1 MFFIQIEYQDSR
13 NMLLLER
20 EIKVILYA
28 SAQAESTVHLTTCT
42 LERHRKQACLY
53 YRKVIFVVQG
63 ISSDLALRFSKARF
77 QGKKKKKNKIH
88 HLNTYTNIGPQ
99 LNAKDIQYSSQTL
112 LCPSSH
118 SNGQPA
124 NIPPPC

>member
-1 MFFIQIEYQDSR
+1 
-13 NMLLLER
+13 MLLLER

-63 ISSDLALRFSKARF
+63 ISSDLAL
-77 QGKKKKKNKIH
+77 
-88 HLNTYTNIGPQ
+88 
-99 LNAKDIQYSSQTL
+99 
-112 LCPSSH
+112 
-118 SNGQPA
+118 
-124 NIPPPC
+124 